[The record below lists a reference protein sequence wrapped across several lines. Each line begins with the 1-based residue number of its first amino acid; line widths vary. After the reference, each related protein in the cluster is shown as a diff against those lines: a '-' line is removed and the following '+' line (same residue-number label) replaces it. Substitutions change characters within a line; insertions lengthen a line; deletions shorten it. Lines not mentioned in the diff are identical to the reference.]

1 MCVELTKRFIDY
13 WSGAGAWKSLSEA
26 KKAQFAALAG
36 HIAHHFWSLIHE
48 DAPLA
53 GYAAVDVPTLI
64 LCGTHSPR
72 PSRAITRLLANALPR
87 ARHRTIRGGNHMSV
101 ITDAAKMTPIIVEH
115 LLTSATRD
123 HQWQAYTSRV
133 QPDGHGFHR
142 SSAAATVAT
151 RNRLAERRDTS
162 AF

>member
-1 MCVELTKRFIDY
+1 
-13 WSGAGAWKSLSEA
+13 
-26 KKAQFAALAG
+26 
-36 HIAHHFWSLIHE
+36 HFWSLIHE
-48 DAPLA
+48 DTPLA

-101 ITDAAKMTPIIVEH
+101 ITDAAKMTPIIMEH

-123 HQWQAYTSRV
+123 PMCQSSTSRV
-133 QPDGHGFHR
+133 HPDDSHGFR
-142 SSAAATVAT
+142 CPSAAATVAV
-151 RNRLAERRDTS
+151 RNGLAEGRDTS